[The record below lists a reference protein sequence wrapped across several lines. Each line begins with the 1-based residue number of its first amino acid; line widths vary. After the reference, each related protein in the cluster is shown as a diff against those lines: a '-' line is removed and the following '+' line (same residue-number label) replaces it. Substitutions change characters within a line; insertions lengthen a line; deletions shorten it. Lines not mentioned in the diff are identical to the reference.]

1 MMVDIDKE
9 TVSFS
14 PNFDGEHLE
23 PDVLPSRLPN
33 LLVNGAEG
41 IAVGMATKIP
51 PHNLGEIIDACSAV
65 IDNPEIDLDALIE
78 IVPGPDFPT
87 GATIYGRQGI
97 RDAYETGRGRV
108 IVRGNADFEE
118 MRNGG
123 TAIIIDEIPYQ
134 VNKARLIEQIAD
146 LVKDKRLE
154 GIRALRDESDR
165 SGMRVVIELKQDAYP
180 EVVLNHLYKST
191 SLQVTY
197 GVILLSIVNNQPRIL
212 SLKEMLQHYISH
224 RRDVV
229 LRRTRF
235 LLRKARERAH
245 ILEGYRIAL
254 DNIDEVIKLIRA
266 SANTAAAREG
276 LMRRFELSE
285 LQANAILEMR
295 LQRLVGMERDKI
307 ENEYAEVMERIGG
320 YLLILGSEDRLMR
333 VVKDELL
340 EVRAEFADERR
351 THIVDAGASLSIKDL
366 VPEEDQIVTISHLGY
381 IKRVKPDEWRM
392 QHRGGMGKKGMTT
405 RAEDFVTSIFVAN
418 THSVLMVFT
427 SQGKVYPL
435 NVYEVPQT
443 SRTSRGRPIINLV
456 PVQKNERIAAV
467 VSVREIGD
475 SDERDLLFVSR
486 EGLVK
491 RTPLSAYKNIRLGG
505 LIACGVAE
513 DDEVSVVRLM
523 NPEDEVDVLIL
534 TAGGQCIRFRKSGP
548 KGAPVFGRTARGNKG
563 VKLRAGDTVVDAL
576 LLPASAVED
585 SEEDSDTS
593 VDASGD
599 EALDGSVDLSGDGD
613 DLDSGEDML
622 LTVTALGYGKRTPF
636 EKYPVQGRN
645 GKGVISHK
653 TGEDVG
659 EIVGALVVQAD
670 DQLMI
675 VTDTGRVIRISA
687 ASIRVVKSRSSKGV
701 RLMRLEPGECIVDIA
716 RIAEADEE
724 ESEEIEGEA
733 GEAVD
738 APAGGDEDT
747 QETEGDTDS
756 PEDPETE

>member
-1 MMVDIDKE
+1 
-9 TVSFS
+9 
-14 PNFDGEHLE
+14 
-23 PDVLPSRLPN
+23 
-33 LLVNGAEG
+33 
-41 IAVGMATKIP
+41 
-51 PHNLGEIIDACSAV
+51 
-65 IDNPEIDLDALIE
+65 
-78 IVPGPDFPT
+78 
-87 GATIYGRQGI
+87 
-97 RDAYETGRGRV
+97 
-108 IVRGNADFEE
+108 
-118 MRNGG
+118 
-123 TAIIIDEIPYQ
+123 
-134 VNKARLIEQIAD
+134 
-146 LVKDKRLE
+146 
-154 GIRALRDESDR
+154 
-165 SGMRVVIELKQDAYP
+165 
-180 EVVLNHLYKST
+180 
-191 SLQVTY
+191 
-197 GVILLSIVNNQPRIL
+197 
-212 SLKEMLQHYISH
+212 
-224 RRDVV
+224 
-229 LRRTRF
+229 
-235 LLRKARERAH
+235 
-245 ILEGYRIAL
+245 
-254 DNIDEVIKLIRA
+254 
-266 SANTAAAREG
+266 
-276 LMRRFELSE
+276 
-285 LQANAILEMR
+285 
-295 LQRLVGMERDKI
+295 
-307 ENEYAEVMERIGG
+307 
-320 YLLILGSEDRLMR
+320 MR

-491 RTPLSAYKNIRLGG
+491 RT
-505 LIACGVAE
+505 E